1 MRPFFTTLL
10 VVTLLFW
17 GYLLSTSKA
26 EQEYKYKGTDY
37 RYQANLLERKKGKGK
52 KGGKKKP
59 KEEPTVTKDEAPDDD
74 GPLCNPPLCEAPCV
88 IEDPILPDEICNNDC
103 PQDSECHCEGRHDTS
118 THVLFAV
125 CAPD

>member
-1 MRPFFTTLL
+1 MRPFFITLL

-37 RYQANLLERKKGKGK
+37 RYHVDHNILERKKGKGK

-59 KEEPTVTKDEAPDDD
+59 KEPTVTKDEAPDD
-74 GPLCNPPLCEAPCV
+74 GPLCNPPPCVEPCV
-88 IEDPILPDEICNNDC
+88 IEDPILPDEICENDC
-103 PQDSECHCEGRHDTS
+103 PQGSGCHCEGRHDTF